1 MEADLTSLMS
11 VRIKR
16 ILLVCNNYDS
26 FVLNEDGRID
36 VQIAQEYAEL
46 NLSNPPAIVRTE
58 TTDDALRLVQSG
70 EQFSLVMIMNNA
82 AVEQTFGF
90 AVQMKQ
96 LAPHTPIV
104 LLTSYSK
111 TVYERVRNVSV
122 KYREEQTDAIQRV
135 TNAIDYVFCWNNSSD
150 LIIAIIKLLE
160 DRLNADHD
168 ILEEGVRAILLVE
181 DSIRYYSTYLPVL
194 YKLVLQQNSIA
205 IRDALNEQQQL
216 FRKRARPKIL
226 MATCY
231 DEAIDI
237 YNRYRKNMIGVI
249 SDVGFVIHKGDLPET
264 EKLDAGVDLCKYIR
278 SDIPS
283 MPILMQSSQ
292 ESMREVAKQLGVG
305 FIVKTSKTLT
315 QQLGDYIGR
324 EFGFGDFVVTDPD
337 TEREIARANDLEGFE
352 HIISTIPPRAFR
364 RLSDNNYLSKWLYA
378 RGLFS
383 VARGVRKLKIQNDDD
398 IENVRRQNI
407 QLIHDYRINQ
417 AQGVVAKF
425 NPDTFNDTIWF
436 SRLGNSSL
444 GGKARGLA
452 FLNSILYKYQLYDR
466 WEDVRVLVPRT
477 MVITTEFF
485 DQFIHDNGLQ
495 YIIESELSDEEIL
508 SEFVASTLPAEL
520 NLALRKFVHVSRRP
534 IAVRSSSKL
543 EDSYYQ
549 PFAGVYSTYMIPS
562 SENEDQQVRM
572 IGKAIKSVYAAVYFS
587 AARGYIT
594 STANVISEEKMAVV
608 IQEVCGEE
616 QNGVYFPTISGVARS
631 INFYPVGY
639 EQAEDGIV
647 KVAYGLGKV
656 VVDGEQVLRF
666 SPKYPNHVMQT
677 STPELAMRDTQQ
689 SMLALSMQPELFK
702 TSVDDSVNLKRFSIY
717 DCEQFSSLRHVASTF
732 DYENQ
737 RMVDSC
743 YPNGPRFITF
753 APILKFNTFPLA
765 DILEQLLY
773 IAREEMKCPVEI
785 EFAANLPTD
794 NSKAVFNVLQIRP
807 IAADSIYAKVDWQ
820 DIDQSSPVILSD
832 MALGVGKVSGVTD
845 VIYLKQSAFD
855 PMQTLS
861 MAQTLR
867 EWNAQ
872 MRREGRG
879 YLLIG
884 FGRWGSQ
891 IPSLGVPVQW
901 SDISE
906 AKAIVECSLPSFRVD
921 PSQGSHFFQNMTS
934 FNVGY
939 INVDSFAR
947 TADIYDESQLNA
959 IPAVAETDYIRHV
972 RLPQPLQITIDGF
985 KNHACIKI

>member
-26 FVLNEDGRID
+26 FVLNEDGRIE

-58 TTDDALRLVQSG
+58 TTDDALRLVESG
-70 EQFSLVMIMNNA
+70 EQFSLVIIVNNA
-82 AVEQTFGF
+82 AVEHTFVF
-90 AVQMKQ
+90 ARQMKT
-96 LAPHTPIV
+96 LAPATPIV
-104 LLTSYSK
+104 LLTSFSK
-111 TVYERVRNVSV
+111 TVYERVRNA
-122 KYREEQTDAIQRV
+122 RTDEQESAAD
-135 TNAIDYVFCWNNSSD
+135 IDYVFCWNNSAD

-160 DRLNADHD
+160 DKLNAEHD
-168 ILEEGVRAILLVE
+168 ILQEEVRAILLVE

-205 IRDALNEQQQL
+205 IKDALNEQQQVL
-216 FRKRARPKIL
+216 RKRARPKIL

-231 DEAIDI
+231 DEAVEL
-237 YNRYRKNMIGVI
+237 YRKYRKRIIGVI
-249 SDVGFVIHKGDLPET
+249 SDIGFVVHKGDLPET
-264 EKLDAGVDLCKYIR
+264 EKLDAGVDLCRLIR
-278 SDIPS
+278 SDIPT

-292 ESMREVAKQLGVG
+292 ESMREIAKQLGVG

-315 QQLGDYIGR
+315 QQLSDYIGR
-324 EFGFGDFVVTDPD
+324 EFGFGDFVAIDPD
-337 TEREIARANDLEGFE
+337 TDKEIARANDLEGFE
-352 HIISTIPPRAFR
+352 RIISTIPANAFR

-383 VARGVRKLKIQNDDD
+383 VARGVRKLKIRDESD
-398 IENVRRQNI
+398 IENVRQQNI
-407 QLIHDYRINQ
+407 RLIHDYRINQ
-417 AQGVVAKF
+417 SQGVVAKF
-425 NPDTFNDTIWF
+425 APDTFNDTIWF
-436 SRLGNSSL
+436 SRLGSSSL

-452 FLNSILYKYQLYDR
+452 FLNSILYKYNLYDK

-477 MVITTEFF
+477 LVITTEYF

-495 YIIESELSDEEIL
+495 YVIESELTDEEIL
-508 SEFVASTLPAEL
+508 SEFVASTLPQEL
-520 NLALRKFVHVSRRP
+520 NQALRRFVHVSKRP

-562 SENEDQQVRM
+562 SENEDQQIRM
-572 IGKAIKSVYAAVYFS
+572 IGKAIKSVYAAVYF
-587 AARGYIT
+587 AASRGYIA
-594 STANVISEEKMAVV
+594 STANLISEEKMAVV
-608 IQEVCGEE
+608 VQEICGEE

-631 INFYPVGY
+631 INFYPFGH
-639 EQAEDGIV
+639 ESAEDGIV

-677 STPELAMRDTQQ
+677 STPELTMRDTQQ

-702 TSVDDSVNLKRFSIY
+702 TSVDDAVNLRRFTVY
-717 DCEQFSSLRHVASTF
+717 ECEQFKSLRHVASTY

-743 YPNGPRFITF
+743 YPRGPRFITF
-753 APILKFNTFPLA
+753 APILKFSTFPLA
-765 DILEQLLY
+765 DIVEQLLE

-785 EFAANLPTD
+785 EFAATLPSD
-794 NSKAVFNVLQIRP
+794 GGKAVFNVLQIRP
-807 IAADSIYAKVDWQ
+807 IAADSLYAKVDWQ
-820 DIDQSSPVILSD
+820 TIDQTSPLILSD
-832 MALGVGKVSGVTD
+832 MALGVGKIEGVSD
-845 VIYLKQSAFD
+845 VIYMKQSEFD
-855 PMQTLS
+855 SLHTVE
-861 MAQTLR
+861 MAQTLK
-867 EWNAQ
+867 EWNAK
-872 MRREGRG
+872 MRSEGKA

-906 AKAIVECSLPSFRVD
+906 AKAIVECSIEGFRVD

-947 TADIYDESQLNA
+947 NTDVYSEEQLGA
-959 IPAVAETDYIRHV
+959 LPAVEETTYLRHV
-972 RLPQPLQITIDGF
+972 RLKKPAEITIDGF
-985 KNHACIKI
+985 RSHACVKL